1 MRVLEIG
8 PGEKPVDPSW
18 DTMDMIQRPGL
29 NHTIHDVRNLP
40 LPVPD
45 ESYGLVYMSHI
56 LEHIPWTQTV
66 DALREI
72 RRILIPGGS
81 VEIWVPDLAKLV
93 DAYIKGNTGGCN
105 WRKFNKEDDP
115 VTWFNGR
122 VFTYGPGEENWH
134 RALFDAQ
141 YLKRQL
147 RRAGFVGAINRLRK
161 PRGYDH
167 GWINLGMVAYK

>member
-1 MRVLEIG
+1 VNCLEIG

-29 NHTIHDVRNLP
+29 TYLHDVRTLP
-40 LPVPD
+40 LPIAD
-45 ESYGLVYMSHI
+45 ETYHLVYMSHI

-66 DALREI
+66 AALAEI
-72 RRILIPGGS
+72 RRVLAPGGA

-93 DAYIKGNTGGCN
+93 QAYLEHNTGGCK
-105 WRKFNKEDDP
+105 WRKFNPTGDH

-122 VFTYGPGEENWH
+122 LFTYGPEEENWH
-134 RALFDAQ
+134 RAAFDAQ
-141 YLKRQL
+141 YLKRCL
-147 RRAGFVGAINRLRK
+147 RRAGFNAAINRLQK